1 MPPTETDW
9 HPYGPADPT
18 DRSLDDEKGE
28 EQEEGEHDE
37 ETEQDEE
44 EGEEKEEQREALG
57 SGATP
62 PAPGPLGLLGS
73 RVQSA
78 STKVRITAC
87 DGFYHLMTFI
97 DPSQL

>member
-44 EGEEKEEQREALG
+44 EGEEKEEQREEHISEG
-57 SGATP
+57 TQEKYHAT
-62 PAPGPLGLLGS
+62 
-73 RVQSA
+73 
-78 STKVRITAC
+78 K
-87 DGFYHLMTFI
+87 
-97 DPSQL
+97 